1 LTDGVVSIGRP
12 IANTQLYIVDDHLQ
26 PVPVGVPGQLHIGGE
41 GLARGYLNRADLTA
55 ASFVSN
61 PFSKEPGARL
71 YRTGDLARYLP
82 DGNVEFLG
90 RIDHQVKLRGF
101 RIELG
106 EIEAVLS
113 EHSKVYQSVVLARED
128 VSGDKRLVAYVVPS
142 HGPAPTTPELRAFL
156 KDKLPDYMV
165 PSAFVFLDAMPLT
178 PNGKLDRKALPAPD
192 QNSAGSAEGYVSP
205 RTPVEELITE
215 IWAEVLK
222 LDELG
227 IHDNFFDLGG
237 HSLKATQVISRVRE
251 ALRLDL
257 SLRVLF
263 EAPTVAE
270 LASRVEQS
278 ISEAGELEELARNI
292 AEVEALSEEEIER
305 QLEKKTQD

>member
-1 LTDGVVSIGRP
+1 MEV
-12 IANTQLYIVDDHLQ
+12 
-26 PVPVGVPGQLHIGGE
+26 
-41 GLARGYLNRADLTA
+41 
-55 ASFVSN
+55 
-61 PFSKEPGARL
+61 
-71 YRTGDLARYLP
+71 
-82 DGNVEFLG
+82 
-90 RIDHQVKLRGF
+90 
-101 RIELG
+101 G

-113 EHSKVYQSVVLARED
+113 EHSKVYQSVALARED
-128 VSGDKRLVAYVVPS
+128 VSGDKQLVAYVVPS
-142 HGPAPTTPELRAFL
+142 HGPAAPTTPELRAFL
-156 KDKLPDYMV
+156 KDKLPDYML

-178 PNGKLDRKALPAPD
+178 PNGKSDRKALPAPD
-192 QNSAGSAEGYVSP
+192 QNSAESAEAYVAP
-205 RTPVEELITE
+205 RTPLEELIAE

-222 LDELG
+222 VDELS

-278 ISEAGELEELARNI
+278 ISKAGELEELARNM
-292 AEVEALSEEEIER
+292 AEVEELSEEEIER
-305 QLEKKTQD
+305 QLNGATNDKMADGND